1 MKKRIA
7 AAFTAAVLTLLISF
21 AALIAPSLSRPKNS
35 TWTGTVLTAPEP
47 SGIKSDVLTETGQ
60 NVFIAKSS
68 LPATVTLSLESY
80 GGASDS
86 GKITVTVDPESEDW
100 LNVEIDPE
108 SEEDTAADPEP
119 EEDDTSDSKSEE
131 DDTSDPESE
140 DDDTSD
146 SESED
151 DDTSDIETE
160 EDTADDTEGEEPGDV
175 ALHEKTVEIT
185 ENGASSITL
194 VLKKKTPE
202 SGTEPDELKFT
213 VVFDGADTDLR
224 ATFTVGDQSGS
235 RAGNID
241 EDECSDYY
249 GQSVPIVF
257 TVDNTAAV
265 MYNGTAFPEMTR
277 YTAYYANGETETT
290 LLYGG
295 GYAVTKAAA
304 TVAIDLSLV
313 DPTDIIQPIVLT
325 GNATTL
331 SLQNYENPPE
341 IVGDEPFILDSDV
354 KIFLT
359 YFDMNGVAPNVEI
372 KRLEKD
378 ENGLPTWQNTED
390 IALTKASDG
399 SNEAVLRRNGADPGT
414 YRINVSWTFED
425 VIIYERDVTIYVRYS
440 IAE

>member
-1 MKKRIA
+1 MQVKKRIA
-7 AAFTAAVLTLLISF
+7 AAFTAAVLTLFISF

-60 NVFIAKSS
+60 NVFITKSS

-86 GKITVTVDPESEDW
+86 GKMTVTVDPESEDW

-108 SEEDTAADPEP
+108 SEEDTAAKSEPEEDVTAAPESEEDTAADPEP
-119 EEDDTSDSKSEE
+119 EEDDTADSEPEE
-131 DDTSDPESE
+131 NDTA
-140 DDDTSD
+140 D
-146 SESED
+146 SESEE

-160 EDTADDTEGEEPGDV
+160 EDTAADTEGEEPGDV

-185 ENGASSITL
+185 ENGVSSITL

-235 RAGNID
+235 RAGNI
-241 EDECSDYY
+241 DECSDYY

-313 DPTDIIQPIVLT
+313 EPTDIIQPIVLT

-341 IVGDEPFILDSDV
+341 
-354 KIFLT
+354 
-359 YFDMNGVAPNVEI
+359 
-372 KRLEKD
+372 
-378 ENGLPTWQNTED
+378 
-390 IALTKASDG
+390 
-399 SNEAVLRRNGADPGT
+399 
-414 YRINVSWTFED
+414 
-425 VIIYERDVTIYVRYS
+425 
-440 IAE
+440 